1 MTCKEIHEQI
11 TAYVDDRVD
20 EAAYRAKLNQHL
32 SACAECRAAYELE
45 LLTKAVIRT
54 RAPRAAAPEELRSAI
69 AGNMESIS
77 RERVAASAPNTGRP
91 VSADAGRLDRFAHL
105 FLAPVGVTAAMVLIA
120 LGAFALLRE
129 EEPPLIAIVHNAP
142 PVKDLP
148 RGSRPENLFNKASS
162 NFRAIRDGKLSVGH
176 STADPTEL
184 RRYFHDNGVA
194 YDIAALSVRAKLAGG
209 VVSDHGETKFAHL
222 VYTQGETI
230 IYVFEIPAGTLQA
243 HKVVYVADNALH
255 DIEAGKALWEEP
267 DPWMCVVVFK
277 KGDVVCAVVANAPRS
292 RIEQMIA
299 IG

>member
-20 EAAYRAKLNQHL
+20 ETAYRAKLHQHI

-54 RAPRAAAPEELRSAI
+54 RAPRAAAPEALRSAI
-69 AGNMESIS
+69 AGSMETIS
-77 RERVAASAPNTGRP
+77 RERVAASAPT
-91 VSADAGRLDRFAHL
+91 AGRALQAEVGWLDRFAHL
-105 FLAPVGVTAAMVLIA
+105 FQAPVGVTAAVVLIA

-129 EEPPLIAIVHNAP
+129 GEPPLIPIVHNAP

-148 RGSRPENLFNKASS
+148 RSSRPENLFNKASS

-176 STADPTEL
+176 STADPGEL

-194 YDIAALSVRAKLAGG
+194 YDLASLSVRARLAGG
-209 VVSDHGETKFAHL
+209 VVSDHGVAKFAHL

-230 IYVFEIPAGTLQA
+230 IYIFEVPASTLEA
-243 HKVVYVADNALH
+243 HKVVYVADNALQ

-292 RIEQMIA
+292 RIEKMIA